1 MKAHGIRSKIKRRFV
16 VRTTDSNHAHPIAP
30 NRLNRAFDQ
39 ALPDRVCGLPT
50 SRMCIPT
57 KRWLYLAVVMDACS
71 RKIIGWSMAD
81 HLEASLVIDALEM
94 ALHRRRP
101 AAGLMVHSDRGVQYA
116 CQDYQGVLARNQLV
130 CSMSRRGNCYDNAI
144 TESFHGTLKTE
155 WVYHERYA
163 TREEARRS
171 IFEFIEVF
179 YNRQRAFRIRLSE
192 SRNCEASPQLI
203 ASPRPP
209 FVGKVNTAFVLAFD
223 GTDDL
228 GDWYTNFAQG
238 AAGPLV
244 PTQYGE
250 ATNVAEQVSRA
261 VGGAELTI
269 TGHSLGGGLASAAA
283 LATNRPAVTFN
294 AAGLND
300 LTALSDGWLS
310 YTSSMVNFSVQG
322 EILSM
327 LQSNTFAPE
336 AFGTLY
342 QISPAAAD
350 AGKSPIFLYGIGA
363 VLDALG

>member
-1 MKAHGIRSKIKRRFV
+1 MELMCDILEVSRSGFYAWLERPASLRQRRQEEVLASIRQSHQESRSIYGSPRICRELQEQGVKACENTVAKVMKAHGIRSKIKRRFV

-39 ALPDRVCGLPT
+39 ALPDRVWT
-50 SRMCIPT
+50 SDIT
-57 KRWLYLAVVMDACS
+57 YVHTDEGWLYLAVVMDACS

-179 YNRQRAFRIRLSE
+179 YNRQRRHSALGYQ
-192 SRNCEASPQLI
+192 SP
-203 ASPRPP
+203 
-209 FVGKVNTAFVLAFD
+209 
-223 GTDDL
+223 
-228 GDWYTNFAQG
+228 
-238 AAGPLV
+238 
-244 PTQYGE
+244 E
-250 ATNVAEQVSRA
+250 
-261 VGGAELTI
+261 
-269 TGHSLGGGLASAAA
+269 
-283 LATNRPAVTFN
+283 TFE
-294 AAGLND
+294 AGLN
-300 LTALSDGWLS
+300 
-310 YTSSMVNFSVQG
+310 
-322 EILSM
+322 
-327 LQSNTFAPE
+327 
-336 AFGTLY
+336 
-342 QISPAAAD
+342 
-350 AGKSPIFLYGIGA
+350 
-363 VLDALG
+363 